1 MAFNISKF
9 KTSFERFGGPA
20 RANLFQV
27 EMSAPQWYLREPDKG
42 LFTPREFTMFCSKA
56 NFPGVAVNT
65 STVDHVG
72 QLPRTI
78 ASSVTNPGPLT
89 FTFMCDSDHHTL
101 RFFHRWIRHVGNYA
115 KVASPYEE
123 WEGRLPGEV
132 GFPKGNYGYVSD
144 LEIKHYSTD
153 SRTNSFYSAQLI
165 DAFPISV
172 GELQL
177 SWDSN
182 DSFLTVD
189 VQFAFN
195 DYHFNDDK
203 AGNTGDR
210 SSRGAGLLD
219 VLGDIAGFAD
229 TVRGTLKAG
238 KPRSIQDAVNR
249 LQRLGNAV
257 DNLGGN

>member
-9 KTSFERFGGPA
+9 KSSFERFGGPA

-27 EMSAPQWYLREPDKG
+27 EMSPPQWYINEKQTDKG

-56 NFPGVAVNT
+56 NLPGVNINT
-65 STVDHVG
+65 STIDHVG

-78 ASSVTNPGPLT
+78 ATSITNPGPLT

-115 KVASPYEE
+115 KVSSPFEE
-123 WEGRLPGEV
+123 YKNRLPGEV
-132 GFPKGNYGYVSD
+132 GFKDGFVSD
-144 LEIKHYSTD
+144 IQIKHYSTD
-153 SRTNSFYSAQLI
+153 SRPNSFYSASLQR
-165 DAFPISV
+165 AFPISV
-172 GELQL
+172 GDLALDWSQ
-177 SWDSN
+177 N

-189 VQFAFN
+189 VQFAFD

-210 SSRGAGLLD
+210 SSRGSGLLD

-257 DNLGGN
+257 DNLGGD